1 MNDATF
7 LQQAWSQLEQTEKR
21 KIVEG
26 ITHKIVVNRDE
37 IEIDLCYLPSSNDMT
52 KRDQSLHGPVPFC
65 HIRLLCSQNRK
76 SKT

>member
-7 LQQAWSQLEQTEKR
+7 LQQAWLQLEQTEKR

-37 IEIDLCYLPSSNDMT
+37 IEIDLCYLPSSNDIT
-52 KRDQSLHGPVPFC
+52 KRDRSLQGGTFLSHPAF
-65 HIRLLCSQNRK
+65 L
-76 SKT
+76 